1 MRCKAKVST
10 TGLKYYAL
18 DKEDVIELNEG
29 VQYMQWVKGKLSLD
43 ENIKYLLLPGTGS
56 LVLQG
61 TISESDDDILN
72 DIGKHLI

>member
-1 MRCKAKVST
+1 MTPKVST